1 MMDILGKGRYY
12 YYIFTNED
20 MAYTMNVGNFLPIKP
35 DLINRY
41 SETDKVVVG
50 CRPNIN
56 YRVTDMK
63 IADNP
68 FVIQIPMRCDMV
80 VSKTGEEFYSAT
92 VVYRANYK
100 PMVTAAGGLYAVLHN
115 VKVHYVVPNY
125 FAEVNTQMEA
135 SEILDKTSLMF
146 EGKSLLD
153 PATIIVPVPRMT
165 RYRYEKMSSDNEVG
179 NVCLYFSKY
188 TLDTQ

>member
-68 FVIQIPMRCDMV
+68 FVI
-80 VSKTGEEFYSAT
+80 
-92 VVYRANYK
+92 
-100 PMVTAAGGLYAVLHN
+100 
-115 VKVHYVVPNY
+115 
-125 FAEVNTQMEA
+125 
-135 SEILDKTSLMF
+135 
-146 EGKSLLD
+146 
-153 PATIIVPVPRMT
+153 
-165 RYRYEKMSSDNEVG
+165 
-179 NVCLYFSKY
+179 
-188 TLDTQ
+188 